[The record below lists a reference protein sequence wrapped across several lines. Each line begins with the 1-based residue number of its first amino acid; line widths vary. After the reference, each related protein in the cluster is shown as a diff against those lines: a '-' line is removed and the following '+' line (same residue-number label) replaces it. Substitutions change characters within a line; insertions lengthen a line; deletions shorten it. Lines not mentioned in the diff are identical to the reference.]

1 MHSKNFQNT
10 NAYDIIYRLWMES
23 LMIET
28 RVGLSEPQI
37 YLDNLGNVMNLQRV
51 VFPNSA
57 IAVSLIKRLP
67 TRCKIS
73 V

>member
-1 MHSKNFQNT
+1 
-10 NAYDIIYRLWMES
+10 
-23 LMIET
+23 MIET